1 MKKSWLIILV
11 LMVAVTACV
20 PVTLTPLP
28 TATASIA
35 PSDIMATAVA
45 QTVAALEQMRSA
57 SASAVAVNL
66 TPTSSI
72 IPTLTPRPTI
82 QAVQPQD
89 TPLTGFCDSL
99 SFVGDVTI
107 PDDVMIPPGTVFKKI
122 WAIKNNGQCTW
133 NSDYSLVWV
142 GGDQLGAQTEVP
154 LLKEGQVVYPGEMAL
169 ATVEFIA
176 PQPVASEPE
185 RSFISYWKLR
195 NASGGIFGWGTS
207 ADRSFYVKIRSGN
220 TFSFVDNPC
229 SAVWSNNNGLLYCP
243 TKPNDPAGYFLQEK
257 NPKVESGSIAG
268 YSLIMVPPSQQDG
281 EIRARFSPIMIPSGS
296 YLRSAI
302 SCAFGDARCNFNA
315 KILFSVDGGE
325 EKVLAE
331 WSKYYDG
338 FVEGVGIDLKQYAGT
353 QVGFTFLVNTNG
365 GPEGDVVVWQE
376 PRISP

>member
-1 MKKSWLIILV
+1 MKKLLLV
-11 LMVAVTACV
+11 FLMLSMGLLGCV
-20 PVTLTPLP
+20 PATLTPL
-28 TATASIA
+28 TAMTITALPQDA
-35 PSDIMATAVA
+35 MATAVA
-45 QTVAALEQMRSA
+45 QTVSALEATRVA
-57 SASAVAVNL
+57 SLSAVPFIA
-66 TPTSSI
+66 TPTI
-72 IPTLTPRPTI
+72 EAPPTLTPRPTI
-82 QAVQPQD
+82 QVVQPQD

-99 SFVGDVTI
+99 SFLGDVTI

-122 WAIKNNGQCTW
+122 WAIKNSGQCTW
-133 NSDYSLVWV
+133 NSSYSLVWV
-142 GGDQLGAQTEVP
+142 GGDQLGAPVEVP

-169 ATVEFIA
+169 ATVEFVA
-176 PQPVASEPE
+176 PQPVAGEPG

-195 NASGGIFGWGTS
+195 NTSGGVFGWGTS

-229 SAVWSNNNGLLYCP
+229 SAVWSNNSGLLYCP
-243 TKPNDPAGYFLQEK
+243 TKSKDPAGYFLQEK
-257 NPKVESGSIAG
+257 SPKVESGIVAG
-268 YSLIMVPPSQQDG
+268 YSLVMVPPQQQDG
-281 EIRARFSPIMIPSGS
+281 EIRARFSPIMVPSGS

-331 WSKYYDG
+331 WNKYYDG
-338 FVEGVGIDLKQYAGT
+338 FVEGIGIDLKQYAGK

-376 PRISP
+376 PRIGP